1 MSTENNRR
9 QNPQGPFPFY
19 LLQKQSKALITETKK
34 TQNKE
39 NLLKSE
45 QEFNSTPILR
55 LMAVAKVLVR
65 IRMSLSTDDLTR
77 F

>member
-9 QNPQGPFPFY
+9 QNPEGPSPP
-19 LLQKQSKALITETKK
+19 K
-34 TQNKE
+34 TVKGLNHRNKEE